1 MPQIIG
7 EAQRVVQTSSFT
19 IDELAGN
26 VASGADTLSI
36 AHCKISAPTGE
47 PWLTLDYDEWLCILK
62 GVMLLHHAGGTLEAR
77 AGQTVFVGRGERFRP
92 EFPEAGTEYVPVCI
106 PAFRPDRCKREDD
119 PSGEVPQTLAKLH
132 SAAMAK
138 LDTAEIANIDTAED
152 KPEELYHMCLL
163 QKWVEAKASGA
174 AYFPP
179 TFDEDG
185 FTHATAVPSRLIET
199 ANHFYQGSEGDWV
212 CLRFTRSSLR
222 RCGIIVKDEG
232 ALPVGAQAVGATWSE
247 WVCPHVYGGLP
258 IQVVYAEL
266 PIVREGPVFKS
277 IPGLDKA

>member
-1 MPQIIG
+1 MGKRAMPRLLG
-7 EAQRVVQTSSFT
+7 EATRVVQTDEFS

-26 VASGADTLSI
+26 VATGADTLSI
-36 AHCKISAPTGE
+36 AHCKISAPAGE

-62 GVMLLHHAGGTLEAR
+62 GKMLLHHAGGTWEAR

-92 EFPEAGTEYVPVCI
+92 EFPEAGLEYVPVCI

-119 PSGEVPQTLAKLH
+119 PKGAVPQKLAELH
-132 SAAMAK
+132 GTSPTESPNTWGAR
-138 LDTAEIANIDTAED
+138 
-152 KPEELYHMCLL
+152 PEELYHMC
-163 QKWVEAKASGA
+163 QKALWEKAKASGA

-199 ANHFYQGSEGDWV
+199 ANHFYQGVEGEWI

-232 ALPVGAQAVGATWSE
+232 ALPVGAQDVGTNWSE
-247 WVCPHVYGGLP
+247 WICPHVYGGLP
-258 IQVVYAEL
+258 PQVVYDEL
-266 PIVREGPVFKS
+266 PIVRDGPVFKS
-277 IPGLDKA
+277 IPGLDDA